1 MTDSSAAKLPKE
13 LKNDLAT
20 ECIRSNHRLRV
31 DIWHWKLFDRFH
43 VVLLPLHERGARLT
57 VAQKSRHTAHYE
69 TFLARH
75 RKLPGVNVE
84 KLSLMPGDPG
94 YVLWACERSLR
105 DGVSEAVALQ
115 FEGDELAR
123 LVDQRLHSRLRGHIH
138 LTPWSYVDNL
148 HSLATIQEVNATT
161 LIPTVMKLP
170 GLWSCEHR

>member
-1 MTDSSAAKLPKE
+1 MLP
-13 LKNDLAT
+13 
-20 ECIRSNHRLRV
+20 V
-31 DIWHWKLFDRFH
+31 
-43 VVLLPLHERGARLT
+43 HERGARLT

-123 LVDQRLHSRLRGHIH
+123 LLDQRLHSRLRGHIY